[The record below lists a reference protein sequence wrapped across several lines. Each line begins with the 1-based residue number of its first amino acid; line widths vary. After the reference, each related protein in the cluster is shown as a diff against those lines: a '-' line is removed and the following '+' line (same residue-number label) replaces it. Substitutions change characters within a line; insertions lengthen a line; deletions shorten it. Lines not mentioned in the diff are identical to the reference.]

1 MFNPKGGGGGGP
13 KWPTGQENV
22 CHFSHGHA
30 MVTKIL
36 DFIHKDLNYKVLK
49 SFFDHPDRFFRNL
62 AEIDEKLYMLSVIN
76 STEIDALWNSSALKF
91 IEMVEIALFE
101 PYLLVWN
108 LKNHSILSKQK

>member
-1 MFNPKGGGGGGP
+1 
-13 KWPTGQENV
+13 
-22 CHFSHGHA
+22 

-91 IEMVEIALFE
+91 IEMVEIAN
-101 PYLLVWN
+101 YLNHICWSEISKTIAFLVN
-108 LKNHSILSKQK
+108 KNNFKIKV

>member
-1 MFNPKGGGGGGP
+1 
-13 KWPTGQENV
+13 
-22 CHFSHGHA
+22 

-49 SFFDHPDRFFRNL
+49 SFFDHPDRFFRNV

-101 PYLLVWN
+101 PYLLV
-108 LKNHSILSKQK
+108 